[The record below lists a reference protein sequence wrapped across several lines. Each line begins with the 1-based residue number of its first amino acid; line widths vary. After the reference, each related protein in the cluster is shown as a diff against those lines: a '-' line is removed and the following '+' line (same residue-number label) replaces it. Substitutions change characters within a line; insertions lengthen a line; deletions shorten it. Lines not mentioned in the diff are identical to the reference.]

1 MVQRPVADAPLLR
14 TRVAAAEGAADAVE
28 DADVCERVAS
38 IGIGDQSVRSLKY
51 RRPERWLRMAVS
63 TVLKVQSIS
72 GLGSGLGGPLKSSNL
87 YIG

>member
-63 TVLKVQSIS
+63 KSSNTVYIT
-72 GLGSGLGGPLKSSNL
+72 GRGSGLGGPLKPSNL
-87 YIG
+87 

>member
-63 TVLKVQSIS
+63 NVLEYC
-72 GLGSGLGGPLKSSNL
+72 L
-87 YIG
+87 YIWPGVWSRGTSHIL

>member
-38 IGIGDQSVRSLKY
+38 KSIGY
-51 RRPERWLRMAVS
+51 R
-63 TVLKVQSIS
+63 
-72 GLGSGLGGPLKSSNL
+72 
-87 YIG
+87 